1 MTAAQPATGGP
12 IRYEQ
17 PLPHVVRIVLAR
29 PSTRNAQNREMLHA
43 LDDAYARAIG
53 TPETRVVVLAADG
66 PDFSSGHD
74 LTENWDMTGVQPRT
88 RTGGFTAPGAE
99 GWFATEEELFTGL
112 CLRWRDLPRPVI
124 AQVQGRV
131 IAGGLMLVWPC
142 DLIVAAEDATFAD
155 PVSAFDVN
163 GAEYFTHL
171 WELGAR
177 RAKQF
182 LFTGDPITA
191 REAQAIGMVN
201 EVVPATELETA
212 TLALASRIARRPPFG
227 IRLAKRAV
235 NQGLDLQG
243 QRSAVEAAFGLHHLA
258 HTHNQLLHG
267 QIVDPSGQTAIRQSA
282 APAVRPCERPDPTAP
297 GGRVPMTDPH
307 TRVEELVRR
316 FAQPGSSA
324 ADLLCDSHP
333 ADTVAFT
340 VIEPE
345 DRKSV
350 V

>member
-1 MTAAQPATGGP
+1 MSAPSTDGP

-29 PSTRNAQNREMLHA
+29 PDVRNAQDREMLYA
-43 LDDAYARAIG
+43 LDDAYSRAVRDS
-53 TPETRVVVLAADG
+53 ETRVVILAADG

-74 LTENWDMTGVQPRT
+74 LTEAWDMNGVRPRT
-88 RTGGFTAPGAE
+88 LTGGFDAPGAE

-142 DLIVAAEDATFAD
+142 DLVVAAEDATFAD
-155 PVSAFDVN
+155 PVGAFDVN

-177 RAKQF
+177 RAKRF

-201 EVVPATELETA
+201 DVVPAAELAQA
-212 TLALASRIARRPPFG
+212 TLELAARIARRPPFG
-227 IRLAKRAV
+227 IRLAKRAL

-243 QRSAVEAAFGLHHLA
+243 QRASVEAAFGLHHLA
-258 HTHNQLLHG
+258 HTHNRVLHDR
-267 QIVDPSGQTAIRQSA
+267 IVDPSGVDVIR
-282 APAVRPCERPDPTAP
+282 APTPR
-297 GGRVPMTDPH
+297 H
-307 TRVEELVRR
+307 SS
-316 FAQPGSSA
+316 GS
-324 ADLLCDSHP
+324 
-333 ADTVAFT
+333 
-340 VIEPE
+340 PE
-345 DRKSV
+345 S
-350 V
+350 